1 MLFKPIYDLQHLKYL
16 NKKNLSYHQ
25 NLDYLFNISDV
36 IKDSLRWDYVSMNVN
51 ALDILYA
58 NTDKIDYATLCFN
71 KNPRAIKLIEANIDK
86 VYWKFLSCN
95 PKAINILLNNLDKID
110 WSNFSSNSA
119 SEAVTML
126 LLNINKID
134 WAEFSLN
141 SNIKAINYL
150 KEHPDKINWKMLCCN
165 ENPEIVSIIK
175 ENMEELDISCWNR
188 LKENYGINDFL
199 VIQKRENWSLISQ
212 HSKDIEYIRANLDKV
227 DWSQLSANPNM
238 LPIIIDNPHNIDYY
252 MLSSN
257 ENPLATDIIKKRIS
271 ENKFNE
277 FWDFMAGSD
286 TKIDIIFPLCYLEM
300 RDNMTEFNQELC
312 KYVFNPI
319 RLKRMSTTYGIE
331 LEDWQE
337 IY

>member
-16 NKKNLSYHQ
+16 NKQNLSYHQ
-25 NLDYLFNISDV
+25 NLDYLFNIMDD
-36 IKDSLRWDYVSMNVN
+36 IKDSLRWDYVSMNEKAIDV
-51 ALDILYA
+51 LYA
-58 NTDKIDYATLCFN
+58 NMDKIDYATLCFN
-71 KNPRAIKLIEANIDK
+71 KNPRAIKLIEANLDK

-95 PKAINILLNNLDKID
+95 PKAISILLNNLDKID
-110 WSNFSSNSA
+110 WSNFSGNSA
-119 SEAVTML
+119 SEAVDML
-126 LLNINKID
+126 LLNTNKID
-134 WAEFSLN
+134 WAEFSMN

-150 KEHPDKINWKMLCCN
+150 KEHPDKIIWKMLCCN
-165 ENPEIVSIIK
+165 ENAEIVSIIK
-175 ENMEELDISCWNR
+175 ENMEELDTSCWNR

-212 HSKDIEYIRANLDKV
+212 HSKDIEYIKTNLDKV
-227 DWSQLSANPNM
+227 EWSQLSANPNM
-238 LPIIIDNPHNIDYY
+238 LPIIIDNPYNIDYY
-252 MLSSN
+252 WLSCN
-257 ENPLATDIIKKRIS
+257 DNHLATDIIKKRIQ
-271 ENKFNE
+271 EDKYNE

-286 TKIDIIFPLCYLEM
+286 TKIDIIFPLCYLVM

-319 RLKRMSTTYGIE
+319 RLKRMCTTYGIE